1 MCTPALGVA
10 RSGRAQRP
18 CGVGAVPPHTAR
30 GKPTVRRAL
39 RSDQAQTVDDA
50 KTVQVIAEVMGAVE
64 AESQSIGAGISSRI
78 ALTREARY
86 AVLSCVVCSC
96 VPVSCVV
103 CRVVFGAG
111 FVLGRVSMSMSS
123 VSMPY
128 PLSLSLSLSLSLP
141 LSHTH
146 AHTAPP
152 TCSVGEAEPTSLRA
166 KVLKSVAKLQL
177 GLLERDMEVR
187 LMLLA
192 ALCGEHLLLLG
203 PPGTAKSELSRR
215 LSSLTGGEYFERLL
229 TRFSVPEELFGPL
242 SIKGLERDEYNRK
255 TEGYLPTAE
264 VAFIDEIF
272 KANSAILNA
281 LLTILNERL
290 FDNGTDRLPVP
301 LLCLVGAS
309 NELPESEELDALYDR
324 FLIRKEVSQVSKGQL
339 GDLAR
344 LAAKSVDTSEGL
356 DGAEPVDPMA
366 AFAQVPDLGFEDFKQ
381 TGDVAVEKVDIS
393 DEIIDVLT
401 ELRNYLQD
409 KCEPPVYVSDRRFM
423 KAVNMMQVA
432 AYADDRDQVSEA
444 DCLLLEF
451 VMGNK
456 PEDSQKV
463 RSKVLEILASDL
475 GMQQCELLFLSLF
488 GRACGALDTSDTAEI
503 QNLLKDCTEL
513 NEILVS
519 RLESVREA
527 LELDF
532 PNLRSS
538 IWLSDSN
545 ASSAVQFLSPQ
556 MEENKGKLEDMVKET
571 LILREALSSN
581 VEGGTIER
589 LLPKRFKQYQKG
601 VAERT

>member
-1 MCTPALGVA
+1 
-10 RSGRAQRP
+10 
-18 CGVGAVPPHTAR
+18 
-30 GKPTVRRAL
+30 
-39 RSDQAQTVDDA
+39 VDDT
-50 KTVQVIAEVMGAVE
+50 KTVQIIAEVMNAVE
-64 AESQSIGAGISSRI
+64 SESKTIGTGITERI
-78 ALTREARY
+78 AA
-86 AVLSCVVCSC
+86 AS
-96 VPVSCVV
+96 
-103 CRVVFGAG
+103 GAEEQ
-111 FVLGRVSMSMSS
+111 
-123 VSMPY
+123 
-128 PLSLSLSLSLSLP
+128 
-141 LSHTH
+141 H
-146 AHTAPP
+146 AD
-152 TCSVGEAEPTSLRA
+152 TSLRT
-166 KVLKSVAKLQL
+166 KVLKSVAKLQR

-264 VAFIDEIF
+264 VAFVDEIF

-281 LLTILNERL
+281 LLTLLNERL

-324 FLIRKEVSQVSKGQL
+324 FLIRKEVNQVSKGQL

-344 LAAKSVDTSEGL
+344 LAAKSIDRSDSE
-356 DGAEPVDPMA
+356 EVDPMA
-366 AFAQVPDLGFEDFKQ
+366 AFATVPDLTLDDFKQ
-381 TGDVAVEKVDIS
+381 TSDQAITNVDIS
-393 DEIIDVLT
+393 DEIIDVLI
-401 ELRNYLQD
+401 
-409 KCEPPVYVSDRRFM
+409 YVSDRRFM

-432 AYADDRDQVSEA
+432 AYADNRDEVSEA

-475 GMQQCELLFLSLF
+475 GMQQCELLFLGLF
-488 GRACGALDTSDTAEI
+488 GRACGALDAADAAEVQALLSDVS
-503 QNLLKDCTEL
+503 NL

-519 RLESVREA
+519 RLENVREA

-532 PNLRSS
+532 PQLRSS
-538 IWLSDSN
+538 VWLSDSN

-556 MEENKGKLEDMVKET
+556 MEENKGKLEEMVKET
-571 LILREALSSN
+571 LILQKALAGN
-581 VEGGTIER
+581 VQGGVLEK

-601 VAERT
+601 VAERS

>member
-1 MCTPALGVA
+1 MNPSRITAQPRTPSLGWVDRAA
-10 RSGRAQRP
+10 RAAGKKHLGKGRLM
-18 CGVGAVPPHTAR
+18 AV
-30 GKPTVRRAL
+30 
-39 RSDQAQTVDDA
+39 RSDQAQVVEDSR
-50 KTVQVIAEVMGAVE
+50 TVQVISDVMNAVE
-64 AESQSIGAGISSRI
+64 RDFQDIAAGITDRISS
-78 ALTREARY
+78 
-86 AVLSCVVCSC
+86 
-96 VPVSCVV
+96 
-103 CRVVFGAG
+103 G
-111 FVLGRVSMSMSS
+111 LGSS
-123 VSMPY
+123 EGHEDFS
-128 PLSLSLSLSLSLP
+128 
-141 LSHTH
+141 
-146 AHTAPP
+146 
-152 TCSVGEAEPTSLRA
+152 SLRT
-166 KVLKSVAKLQL
+166 KVSKSITRLQI

-281 LLTILNERL
+281 LLTLLNERL

-324 FLIRKEVSQVSKGQL
+324 FLIRKEVNQVSKSQL
-339 GDLAR
+339 GELAR
-344 LAAKSVDTSEGL
+344 LAATRNGS
-356 DGAEPVDPMA
+356 DGQGDDGQGDPLA
-366 AFAQVPDLGFEDFKQ
+366 AYAQVPDLSLDEFKRTEDE
-381 TGDVAVEKVDIS
+381 AIRHVDIS

-409 KCEPPVYVSDRRFM
+409 KCEPPIYVSDRRFM

-432 AYADDRDQVSEA
+432 AFADNREQVSEA
-444 DCLLLEF
+444 DCLLLEY

-475 GMQQCELLFLSLF
+475 GMQQCELLFLGLF
-488 GRACGALDTSDTAEI
+488 GRACGALDNGDKTDAEA
-503 QNLLKDCTEL
+503 LLNDCTSL
-513 NEILVS
+513 NEILAS
-519 RLESVREA
+519 RLENVREA

-532 PNLRSS
+532 PQLRSS

-556 MEENKGKLEDMVKET
+556 MEENKSKLEDMVRET
-571 LILREALSSN
+571 LILQRALASN
-581 VEGGTIER
+581 IPGGMLEK

-601 VAERT
+601 VADRA

>member
-1 MCTPALGVA
+1 MISHAIARAGLCTPALGVA

-18 CGVGAVPPHTAR
+18 CGVGAVPPRTAR

-78 ALTREARY
+78 ALTREA
-86 AVLSCVVCSC
+86 
-96 VPVSCVV
+96 
-103 CRVVFGAG
+103 
-111 FVLGRVSMSMSS
+111 
-123 VSMPY
+123 
-128 PLSLSLSLSLSLP
+128 
-141 LSHTH
+141 
-146 AHTAPP
+146 
-152 TCSVGEAEPTSLRA
+152 SVGEAEPTSLRA